1 MNTKKN
7 QAAGVRVNRPQRN
20 QVEWRPVA
28 LDALVPD
35 DHRVRG
41 VWAYVDA
48 LDLSPLYE
56 KIRAVEGSVGRN
68 AVDPRI
74 LFALWM
80 FATIEGIS
88 SARHLARLCERDL
101 PYMWLCG
108 GVGVNHHLLS
118 DFRCE
123 HTNFLDQLLT
133 DTIATL
139 LHQNIVT
146 LETVAQDG
154 MRVRASAGGSSFRRQ
169 NTLETRRVEA
179 AEQVQRLR
187 EEQQTTSDDTSEK
200 RRAAAQKRAAEER
213 EQRLEQALQELAKLQ
228 QQKEKKQ
235 RGSSE
240 KARCSMTDPEARKM
254 KMPDGGFRPAYNVQ
268 FASDGKARVI
278 TAVEVSNNGSDGGQM
293 KPMHESIC
301 QRYQVTPQDYLV
313 DGGFVTKGDVT
324 ALQKQ
329 GSRVLAPIPK
339 EEEMRSRGTDPHA
352 RQPGDTNEFFTFRQM
367 MKGEEAKEK
376 YRQRC
381 SIAEYPNAE
390 CRNHG
395 LYQFRVRGLEK
406 VKAIALWHAI
416 TFNFQRMLNLGC
428 LPSR

>member
-7 QAAGVRVNRPQRN
+7 RAFRVSRPQRH

-28 LDALVPD
+28 LDALLPG
-35 DHRVRG
+35 DHRVRD
-41 VWAYVDA
+41 VWTYVEA
-48 LDLSPLYE
+48 IDLSSLYE
-56 KIRAVEGSVGRN
+56 KIEAVEGSAGRN

-74 LFALWM
+74 LFGLWM
-80 FATIEGIS
+80 YATIEGVS

-108 GVGVNHHLLS
+108 GVGVNHRLLGE
-118 DFRCE
+118 FRASQGD
-123 HTNFLDQLLT
+123 FLDQLLT

-154 MRVRASAGGSSFRRQ
+154 MRVRASAGSSSFRRKQ
-169 NTLETRRVEA
+169 TLEQRRAEA
-179 AEQVQRLR
+179 ADQVERLR
-187 EEQQTTSDDTSEK
+187 EEQQSATDATSEK

-213 EQRLEQALQELAKLQ
+213 ERRLEQALEELEKLRK
-228 QQKEKKQ
+228 QKEKKN
-235 RGSSE
+235 RGSGDE
-240 KARCSMTDPEARKM
+240 ARCSMTDPEARRM

-268 FASDGKARVI
+268 FASDGNSRLIA
-278 TAVEVSNNGSDGGQM
+278 AVDVSNNGSDGGQM
-293 KPMHESIC
+293 RPLHQMIC
-301 QRYQVTPQDYLV
+301 DRYDVIPHDYLV

-324 ALQKQ
+324 ALQKR

-339 EEEMRSRGTDPHA
+339 EEEMRSHGSDPHA
-352 RQPGDTNEFFTFRQM
+352 RQPTDTDEYFAFRQE
-367 MKGEEAKEK
+367 MKKEDAKAK

-395 LYQFRVRGLEK
+395 LYQFPVRGLI
-406 VKAIALWHAI
+406 KAKAVALWHAV

-428 LPSR
+428 LPIC